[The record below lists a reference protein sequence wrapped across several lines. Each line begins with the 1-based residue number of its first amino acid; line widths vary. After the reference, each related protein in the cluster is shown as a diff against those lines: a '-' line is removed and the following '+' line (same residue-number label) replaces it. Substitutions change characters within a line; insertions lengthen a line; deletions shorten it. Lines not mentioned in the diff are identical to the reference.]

1 MAAASKR
8 FGYAREEKVMK
19 EIRGGLPEK
28 DANRGFWGVSIF
40 FLIVLVLFG
49 FLLCREGTG
58 ICETIIGIGAIYLIL
73 LCFFIEISR
82 SYVMNEKGIA
92 ITFNNFKVWTKMY
105 PWEEYDEIKIE
116 NTQWSQHSQVIFT
129 MTFVKKKR
137 NIYDFI
143 FSGNESAECTE
154 ETYALVKS
162 WLPDSVGCQRS
173 SFSCIGFR
181 CPAFRAGY
189 LLRQSTR
196 REYI

>member
-8 FGYAREEKVMK
+8 FGYARGEKVMK

-28 DANRGFWGVSIF
+28 DANRGFWGVSTF

-73 LCFFIEISR
+73 LCFFIGISR

-92 ITFNNFKVWTKMY
+92 
-105 PWEEYDEIKIE
+105 
-116 NTQWSQHSQVIFT
+116 

-137 NIYDFI
+137 YIYDFI
-143 FSGNESAECTE
+143 FSGNVSAECTE

-162 WLPDSVGCQRS
+162 WLPESVRMPKVK
-173 SFSCIGFR
+173 F
-181 CPAFRAGY
+181 
-189 LLRQSTR
+189 
-196 REYI
+196 

>member
-1 MAAASKR
+1 
-8 FGYAREEKVMK
+8 MK

-28 DANRGFWGVSIF
+28 DANRGFWGVSTF

-105 PWEEYDEIKIE
+105 PWEEYDEIKE
-116 NTQWSQHSQVIFT
+116 ERELTEEELNTLSDVILEWIHRDLQKPT
-129 MTFVKKKR
+129 PKKR
-137 NIYDFI
+137 VRK
-143 FSGNESAECTE
+143 G
-154 ETYALVKS
+154 ETLD
-162 WLPDSVGCQRS
+162 LFDQD
-173 SFSCIGFR
+173 
-181 CPAFRAGY
+181 
-189 LLRQSTR
+189 
-196 REYI
+196 

>member
-8 FGYAREEKVMK
+8 FGYARGEKVMK

-28 DANRGFWGVSIF
+28 DANRGFWGVSTF

-73 LCFFIEISR
+73 LCFFIGISR

-92 ITFNNFKVWTKMY
+92 ITFNNFKIWTVHFN
-105 PWEEYDEIKIE
+105 WDEYYEVEFGTTRKNEAGVD
-116 NTQWSQHSQVIFT
+116 
-129 MTFVKKKR
+129 FVMSFKKKKKCLS
-137 NIYDFI
+137 DFI
-143 FSGNESAECTE
+143 FSGTVGCECTE

-162 WLPDSVGCQRS
+162 WLPESVRMPKVK
-173 SFSCIGFR
+173 F
-181 CPAFRAGY
+181 
-189 LLRQSTR
+189 
-196 REYI
+196 